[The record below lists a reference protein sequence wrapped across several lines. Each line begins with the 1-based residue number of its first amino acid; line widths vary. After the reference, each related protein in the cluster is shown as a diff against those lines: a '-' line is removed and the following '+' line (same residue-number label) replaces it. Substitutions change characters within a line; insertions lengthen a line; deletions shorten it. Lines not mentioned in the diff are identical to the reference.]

1 MRVQTQNNKNQES
14 NIFFKKPNYKVLEG
28 SFSLFKKIFLVKVS
42 SEEMC
47 F

>member
-14 NIFFKKPNYKVLEG
+14 NIFFKKSNYKVLEG
-28 SFSLFKKIFLVKVS
+28 SFSFFLIFLVKVS